1 MFLSHVLLFPT
12 RACPT
17 TEAALG
23 HSVWLDLDAD
33 GVRGVSEEGASGVAV
48 AAACHDGRYRTATET
63 LEGDY
68 SLAVPLGQCSVT
80 ARVALRRQR
89 TPAPFGNC
97 CAGALFSPFYPNSGK
112 REGGPGSHKVL
123 ILSLNLPP
131 PKVTQDVFLTDQV
144 FDWVDSLCRK
154 S

>member
-80 ARVALRRQR
+80 ARVALRRQH
-89 TPAPFGNC
+89 TPAPFGNR
-97 CAGALFSPFYPNSGK
+97 CAGALFSPFTPILANE
-112 REGGPGSHKVL
+112 REDLGL
-123 ILSLNLPP
+123 IKFSYCLLIYLPP
-131 PKVTQDVFLTDQV
+131 
-144 FDWVDSLCRK
+144 R
-154 S
+154 